1 MVPAMDQ
8 ILAVAPWIALVALVF
23 CGLLALCFK
32 LASALSTALH
42 DISLLLSGT
51 PPLKVPAIGPALAAV
66 IPAAAAQP
74 KPAPSPQPA
83 AVIDQALVDAIKK
96 FEGFS
101 AKAYPDIKQY
111 SIGYGTKAAS
121 PTEVITEA
129 EAEKRLAAELAIA
142 AASVERFAPGAPR
155 GVKQSL
161 TSLTYN
167 TGPIWEQQGLGECI
181 KAGKYDEAK
190 AHFVQ
195 YNHADGKVSED
206 LTKRREAEVA
216 WFDNPL

>member
-1 MVPAMDQ
+1 MDQ
-8 ILAVAPWIALVALVF
+8 IPAVSPWIALVALVF

-42 DISLLLSGT
+42 DISLLLSGGM
-51 PPLKVPAIGPALAAV
+51 PALKAPASGPALAAV
-66 IPAAAAQP
+66 VPAAAQP
-74 KPAPSPQPA
+74 KTAPAPTPTAPE
-83 AVIDQALVDAIKK
+83 AVIDAGLVAAVKK

-111 SIGYGTKAAS
+111 SIGYGTKATS
-121 PTEVITEA
+121 STEVITEA
-129 EAEKRLAAELAIA
+129 EAEKRLAAELEIA
-142 AASVERFAPGAPR
+142 EQSVERFAPGAPR
-155 GVKQSL
+155 GVKQGL

-195 YNHADGKVSED
+195 YNHADGKVNED
-206 LTKRREAEVA
+206 LTKRRETEVA